1 MRIRC
6 LKVADTRSWR
16 WRWPSSRSGHQE
28 RQLRPRSGTPTR
40 YTNTDTLNTNNRS
53 TNRTTDVVT
62 IDGRD
67 YGASVAVVA
76 GYSAYCSADDVA
88 VVVCATSA
96 STSRPS
102 VTRPGR
108 QWLRPVGPV
117 DDDTVSVGWPL
128 AGRLRL
134 RPTWYAL
141 VWDLQPRHRRGEG
154 GSLNGCT
161 TATMP
166 ARQRLAIL
174 ASPPRLVPRVRSR
187 G

>member
-6 LKVADTRSWR
+6 PNAADTRSWR
-16 WRWPSSRSGHQE
+16 WPSSRFGHQE
-28 RQLRPRSGTPTR
+28 RRFRPRSGTPTR

-53 TNRTTDVVT
+53 TKRTTDVVT

-67 YGASVAVVA
+67 YGASVAA
-76 GYSAYCSADDVA
+76 GCSAYCSADDVA
-88 VVVCATSA
+88 VVVCATSTS

-108 QWLRPVGPV
+108 LWLRPVGPV
-117 DDDTVSVGWPL
+117 DDETVSVGWPL
-128 AGRLRL
+128 ADRLRL

-166 ARQRLAIL
+166 ARQRLARSL
-174 ASPPRLVPRVRSR
+174 RVLR